1 MVKGVL
7 KTISILVVS
16 LALLSVFGY
25 IIQQNSEAVIP
36 DGPLKEFVM
45 FPQTVMEV
53 FQSNEIKNIPPT
65 FEMKHFFDPINE
77 LKEDIYGLNAFYNP
91 DQETWEV
98 RLSNFKNDSVLHR
111 WQLDRSTF
119 VQTDRLYPNSE
130 PRNPILLPNRN
141 IIVDNDESFNLY
153 RLDAE
158 SNIVWHNTEKRFHHS
173 MNVADDGNIWI
184 CTTEPRLITIP
195 TQEKPVA
202 YEDDHI
208 TKVDVE
214 TGKVV
219 YDKSTSEILIEN
231 GYRNF
236 VYGFS
241 HVIDGAVDDDP
252 LHLNDIEPVL
262 SDGPYW
268 KKGDVFLS
276 FRHRSLVLLYRP
288 ATNRIIRMMYGPFLR
303 QHDVDILNDSTIS
316 IFNNEGT
323 NVGKRIKEGHELYG
337 QPAADVIDYSNI
349 VHYHFGDS
357 SFSHHLKHQ
366 FDEHHIFT
374 DTQGFHQY
382 LSNGMVYV
390 EQHGRGI
397 QYFMDSERVYYKN
410 QGTNWVRDFVER
422 PHWVRIYENIDL

>member
-173 MNVADDGNIWI
+173 MNLADDGNIWI

-214 TGKVV
+214 TGKVIF
-219 YDKSTSEILIEN
+219 DKSTSEILIEN

-323 NVGKRIKEGHELYG
+323 NVGKRIKEGHELFG
-337 QPAADVIDYSNI
+337 KPAADVIDYSNI
-349 VHYHFGDS
+349 VHYHFADS

-397 QYFMDSERVYYKN
+397 QYFMDAERVYYKN